1 MLLTDTGGS
10 DFEPAPS
17 GNHVAR
23 CVQLIDLGTT
33 EQDYFGELSMKHQ
46 LFIMWELPHKTKTYK
61 VDDQEVTEPFT
72 ASAFYTASLN
82 EKANLRGL
90 LESWRGKAFT
100 EKECAGFN
108 PKVLVGVPCM
118 LNIIHKP
125 NTKGVIKAKIAGATP
140 LPEGFECPPQV
151 HDSVNFSLTDFDQTI
166 FDNLS
171 KGLKA
176 MVEKSEEYKSMQN
189 PKVEGENPAPQETK
203 QSIEDA
209 SADDG
214 FDDIPF

>member
-1 MLLTDTGGS
+1 MLLTDTGGGI

-17 GNHVAR
+17 GNHIAR
-23 CVQLIDLGTT
+23 CIQLIDLGTT
-33 EQDYFGELSMKHQ
+33 EQDYFGEISMKHQ
-46 LFIMWELPHKTKTYK
+46 LFIMWELPNELKTYK
-61 VDDQEVTEPFT
+61 KDDVEITEPFT

-100 EKECAGFN
+100 EQECAGFD
-108 PKVLVGVPCM
+108 PSVLVGVPCM

-125 NTKGVIKAKIAGATP
+125 NQKGKIQAKIAGATP
-140 LPEGFECPPQV
+140 LPKGFECPSQV
-151 HDSVNFSLTDFDQTI
+151 HPSVNFSLTEFDQTV

-176 MVEKSEEYKSMQN
+176 MVEKSEEYKTMLN
-189 PKVEGENPAPQETK
+189 PPAERENPAPV
-203 QSIEDA
+203 
-209 SADDG
+209 DDG
-214 FDDIPF
+214 FDDILF

>member
-10 DFEPAPS
+10 DFEPAPV
-17 GNHVAR
+17 GNHIAR
-23 CVQLIDLGTT
+23 CIQLIDLGTT
-33 EQDYFGELSMKHQ
+33 QQDYFGDVSMKHQ
-46 LFIMWELPHKTKTYK
+46 IFIMWELPHKMKTFTK
-61 VDDQEVTEPFT
+61 DDKEVTEPFT

-100 EKECAGFN
+100 EKECEGFN
-108 PKVLVGVPCM
+108 PGVLVGIPCM
-118 LNIIHKP
+118 LNVIHKP
-125 NTKGVIKAKIAGATP
+125 NTKGKVQAKIAGATP
-140 LPEGFECPPQV
+140 LPEGLECPPQV
-151 HDSVNFSLTDFDQTI
+151 HNSVNFSLENFNQKT

-176 MVEKSEEYKSMQN
+176 MVEKSEEYKSMLNPRVESEN
-189 PKVEGENPAPQETK
+189 PKP
-203 QSIEDA
+203 A
-209 SADDG
+209 SADVGDNQ